1 MEELII
7 SAENLKGLV
16 KGFIEEG
23 REVFIPGSDRF
34 RKVDTSEDLVLDPS
48 LMPSNISAKDLVF
61 PKTDPI
67 FFYKR
72 DKKEVALIDVDLK
85 TRRVLLGL
93 KPCDSASFRIMSK
106 VFNWDYKDDFFNHR
120 FNNTLIIGLACSY
133 SDEYCFCTSCN
144 LSPVSP
150 EGSDLF
156 LVKLSNSEYS
166 VMIVT
171 PKGKEI
177 IERYRSLFTDGNP
190 ERTSEALMTIN
201 LPQKRFESKKVKE
214 WLDKNFET
222 DLFNPVGEICLGCG
236 QCAYVC
242 PTCHC
247 FDIVDEDYVFGQGR
261 RMKNWDSCQFYH
273 FTLHASGHNPR
284 ENQIKRYRQRVNHKF
299 KYYVDRFGEI
309 LCTGCG
315 RCSRGCPVG
324 VDIGEVVAQIGS
336 LT

>member
-7 SAENLKGLV
+7 SAENLKGLI
-16 KGFIEEG
+16 KGFLEEG
-23 REVFIPGSDRF
+23 IEVFIPGSDRF
-34 RKVDTSEDLVLDPS
+34 RKVDASEDLVIDPS
-48 LMPSNISAKDLVF
+48 AMPSGISAKDLVF
-61 PKTDPI
+61 PKTDPV

-72 DKKEVALIDVDLK
+72 DKKEVSLIDVEPE
-85 TRRVLLGL
+85 TRRVVLGL
-93 KPCDSASFRIMSK
+93 KPCDFASFRIMNK
-106 VFNWDYKDDFFNHR
+106 VFNWDYKDDFFNNR
-120 FNNTLIIGLACSY
+120 LNNTFIIGLACSY

-144 LSPVSP
+144 VSPVSP

-171 PKGKEI
+171 SKGREI
-177 IERYRSLFTDGNP
+177 IGKYQSLFAAGNP
-190 ERTSEALMTIN
+190 QRRSDALMAIN

-222 DLFNPVGEICLGCG
+222 DLFNPPGEICLGCG
-236 QCAYVC
+236 LCAYVC

-247 FDIVDEDYVFGQGR
+247 FDIVDEDYAFGQGR

-315 RCSRGCPVG
+315 RCSRGCPAS
-324 VDIGEVVAQIGS
+324 VDIGEVAARIGN